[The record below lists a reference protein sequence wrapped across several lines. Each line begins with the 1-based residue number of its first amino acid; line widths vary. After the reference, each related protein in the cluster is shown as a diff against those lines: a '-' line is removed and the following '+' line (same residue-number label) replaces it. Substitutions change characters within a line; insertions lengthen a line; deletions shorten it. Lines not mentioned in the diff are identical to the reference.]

1 VSAALQPAPELE
13 RVGPWLIVRLGAV
26 HRVASWAIHGG
37 GVGRASTVAW
47 LRVADGEL
55 RPPVEP
61 RAFLCDRLAAARLD
75 DAVGLLTSADLD
87 RYAEHRAS
95 WRDCSA
101 RAVVTAGLGNALRV
115 GDPPGPA
122 GRIGTINV
130 LCQLDTPLTDEGLL
144 EAMSIAVEARTA
156 AVLAANL
163 PSRRSGQPST
173 GTGTDCVVIAAPD
186 RNTSPGT
193 KDLGMGTRDMYPSP
207 GPSSPAT
214 YAGKHTALGHVV
226 GAAVEAATA
235 EAVARWQ
242 EARR

>member
-1 VSAALQPAPELE
+1 VRRREARVNLALRAAPDVE
-13 RVGPWLIVRLGAV
+13 RRDAWLIVHLGGA

-37 GVGRASTVAW
+37 GIARARTVAW
-47 LRVADGEL
+47 LRVLDGDL

-61 RAFLCDRLAAARLD
+61 RAFLRERLD
-75 DAVGLLTSADLD
+75 AAQLHDAVGLLTSADLD
-87 RYAEHRAS
+87 GYADRTET

-156 AVLAANL
+156 AVLAAKV
-163 PSRRSGQPST
+163 PSRRTGRGAT

-186 RNTSPGT
+186 RTPCES
-193 KDLGMGTRDMYPSP
+193 
-207 GPSSPAT
+207 
-214 YAGKHTALGHVV
+214 YAGKHTALGHVI

-242 EARR
+242 EARA